1 MPSLRSNKVS
11 GTNSTPYRILFFEAI
26 DRFIQPLFHDWCFS
40 LPFVLKTAK
49 VDTVLKKDSKL
60 DYSNFH
66 PISLLS
72 DVEKILEKLMYKREY
87 KPFSITA
94 ISITYS
100 VDSGNNILHLMQL

>member
-60 DYSNFH
+60 DIATFIPSPCYQMLKKYWKN
-66 PISLLS
+66 
-72 DVEKILEKLMYKREY
+72 
-87 KPFSITA
+87 
-94 ISITYS
+94 
-100 VDSGNNILHLMQL
+100 